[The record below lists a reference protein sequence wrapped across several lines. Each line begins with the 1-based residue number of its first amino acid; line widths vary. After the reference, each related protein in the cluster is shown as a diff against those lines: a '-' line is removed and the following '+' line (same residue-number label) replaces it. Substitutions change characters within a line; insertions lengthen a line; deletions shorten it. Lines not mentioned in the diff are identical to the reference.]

1 MICCIYIDIYIYYC
15 WTPHASSLYC
25 NRMKPFLVFGTKYGN
40 LILVNNHKLLFF
52 KQPIHDICG
61 EAYGDIPFTVS
72 RWIEG

>member
-1 MICCIYIDIYIYYC
+1 
-15 WTPHASSLYC
+15 
-25 NRMKPFLVFGTKYGN
+25 MKPFLVFGTKYGN